1 MLGFVEEI
9 VLLQLDERGR
19 LIELPLSAA
28 DVVLAGAALMEL
40 ALRNK
45 VDTDI
50 NRFFVVDR
58 EPTGDEILDDALG
71 ALIEEGGNSL
81 TSPAIERISLT
92 TSAAIER
99 ITVNARR
106 YRDIALR
113 RLVEKGVLREEEGRF
128 LWVFHTRRYPVIDDT
143 EQREVR
149 ARLREL
155 ILTDEIPDPRD
166 VVLVCLIDACGL
178 LGLVLSLDEIALRRT
193 RIEQLTRLDLIGQA
207 MTKAVGEIRFIIQYA
222 TAPIH

>member
-1 MLGFVEEI
+1 MLGFVEEV

-19 LIELPLSAA
+19 LVELPLSAA

-58 EPTGDEILDDALG
+58 EPTGDGVLDDALD
-71 ALIEEGGNSL
+71 ALVKAGSD
-81 TSPAIERISLT
+81 LT

-99 ITVNARR
+99 ITLNARR
-106 YRDIALR
+106 YRDIALK
-113 RLVEKGVLREEEGRF
+113 RLIETGVLREEGGRF
-128 LWVFHTRRYPVIDDT
+128 LWVFDTRRYPVVDDT

-149 ARLREL
+149 ARLRQL
-155 ILTDEIPDPRD
+155 LLTDEIPDPRD
-166 VVLVCLIDACGL
+166 VVLLCLIDACGL
-178 LGLVLSLDEIALRRT
+178 LGLVLNLDEIASRRQ

-207 MTKAVGEIRFIIQYA
+207 MTRAVGEIRFIIQYA
-222 TAPIH
+222 TAPVH

>member
-50 NRFFVVDR
+50 NRFFVVDQ
-58 EPTGDEILDDALG
+58 EPTGDEILRRRAG
-71 ALIEEGGNSL
+71 RRSSG
-81 TSPAIERISLT
+81 PAGRATLT
-92 TSAAIER
+92 TSAAIEQ
-99 ITVNARR
+99 ITLNARR
-106 YRDIALR
+106 YRDIALK

-149 ARLREL
+149 ARLRQL

-166 VVLVCLIDACGL
+166 VVLLCLIDACGL
-178 LGLVLSLDEIALRRT
+178 LGLVLSLDEIAVRRQ

-222 TAPIH
+222 TAPIY

>member
-45 VDTDI
+45 VDTDV

-58 EPTGDEILDDALG
+58 EPTGDEILDDALNTLVAAG
-71 ALIEEGGNSL
+71 SDA
-81 TSPAIERISLT
+81 T

-99 ITVNARR
+99 ITLNARS
-106 YRDIALR
+106 YRDIALK
-113 RLVEKGVLREEEGRF
+113 RLVERGVLREEEGRF

-149 ARLREL
+149 ARLRQL

-166 VVLVCLIDACGL
+166 VVLLCLIDACGL
-178 LGLVLSLDEIALRRT
+178 LGLVLSLDEIALRRQ

>member
-1 MLGFVEEI
+1 MLD
-9 VLLQLDERGR
+9 LSRNRATQLDERGR

-58 EPTGDEILDDALG
+58 DPTGDEILDDALG
-71 ALIEEGGNSL
+71 ALAEAG
-81 TSPAIERISLT
+81 TDAT

-99 ITVNARR
+99 ITLNARR
-106 YRDIALR
+106 YRDIALG
-113 RLVEKGVLREEEGRF
+113 RLVEKVVLREEEGRF
-128 LWVFHTRRYPVIDDT
+128 LWVFRTKGYPVIDDT
-143 EQREVR
+143 EQREVG
-149 ARLREL
+149 ARLRQL
-155 ILTDEIPDPRD
+155 ILTDEIWDPRD
-166 VVLVCLIDACGL
+166 VVLLCPIDACGL
-178 LGLVLSLDEIALRRT
+178 LGLVLSLNEIALRRT

>member
-1 MLGFVEEI
+1 MTPRPRSIRYAEAPAMLGFVEEI

-58 EPTGDEILDDALG
+58 EPTSDEILDDALG
-71 ALIEEGGNSL
+71 ALVEAGND
-81 TSPAIERISLT
+81 AT
-92 TSAAIER
+92 TSAPMEG
-99 ITVNARR
+99 ITRTARR

-128 LWVFHTRRYPVIDDT
+128 LWVFH
-143 EQREVR
+143 
-149 ARLREL
+149 
-155 ILTDEIPDPRD
+155 
-166 VVLVCLIDACGL
+166 
-178 LGLVLSLDEIALRRT
+178 
-193 RIEQLTRLDLIGQA
+193 
-207 MTKAVGEIRFIIQYA
+207 
-222 TAPIH
+222 

>member
-40 ALRNK
+40 ALCNK
-45 VDTDI
+45 VDTDV

-58 EPTGDEILDDALG
+58 EPIGDEILDDALS
-71 ALIEEGGNSL
+71 ALVAAGSD
-81 TSPAIERISLT
+81 AT

-99 ITVNARR
+99 ITLNARS
-106 YRDIALR
+106 YRDIALK

-149 ARLREL
+149 ARLRQL

-166 VVLVCLIDACGL
+166 VVLLCLIDACGL
-178 LGLVLSLDEIALRRT
+178 LGLVLSLDEIALWRQ

>member
-9 VLLQLDERGR
+9 VLLQLDERGK
-19 LIELPLSAA
+19 LVELPMSAA

-45 VDTDI
+45 VDTDV
-50 NRFFVVDR
+50 NRFFVLDR

-71 ALIEEGGNSL
+71 ALATAGSD
-81 TSPAIERISLT
+81 AT

-99 ITVNARR
+99 ITSNAHS
-106 YRDIALR
+106 YRDIALK

-149 ARLREL
+149 ARLRQL
-155 ILTDEIPDPRD
+155 TLTDEIPDPRD
-166 VVLVCLIDACGL
+166 IVLLCLIDACRL
-178 LGLVLSLDEIALRRT
+178 LGLVLSLDEIALRRQ

>member
-58 EPTGDEILDDALG
+58 EPIGDEILDDALG
-71 ALIEEGGNSL
+71 ALAAAGSD
-81 TSPAIERISLT
+81 AT

-99 ITVNARR
+99 ITSNAHN
-106 YRDIALR
+106 YRDIALK

-149 ARLREL
+149 ARLRQL

-166 VVLVCLIDACGL
+166 VVLLCLIDACGL
-178 LGLVLSLDEIALRRT
+178 LGLVLSLDEIALRRQ

>member
-9 VLLQLDERGR
+9 VLLQLDERGK
-19 LIELPLSAA
+19 LVELPMSAA

-71 ALIEEGGNSL
+71 ALAAAGSD
-81 TSPAIERISLT
+81 AT

-99 ITVNARR
+99 ITLNAHN
-106 YRDIALR
+106 YRDIALK

-149 ARLREL
+149 ARLRQL

-166 VVLVCLIDACGL
+166 VVLLCLIDACGL
-178 LGLVLSLDEIALRRT
+178 LGLVLSLDEIAVRRQ

>member
-9 VLLQLDERGR
+9 VLLQLDEHGK

-45 VDTDI
+45 VDTDA
-50 NRFFVVDR
+50 NRFYIVDR

-71 ALIEEGGNSL
+71 ALTADGDDTT
-81 TSPAIERISLT
+81 TSGAIERISL
-92 TSAAIER
+92 
-99 ITVNARR
+99 NARR
-106 YRDIALR
+106 YRDLALR

-149 ARLREL
+149 ARLRQL

-166 VVLVCLIDACGL
+166 VVLLCLIDACGL
-178 LGLVLSLDEIALRRT
+178 LGLVLSLDEIAARRQ

>member
-9 VLLQLDERGR
+9 VLLQLDEHGK

-45 VDTDI
+45 VDTDL
-50 NRFFVVDR
+50 NRFFVVDPQ
-58 EPTGDEILDDALG
+58 PTGDEILDNALS
-71 ALIEEGGNSL
+71 AL
-81 TSPAIERISLT
+81 TADKTDTT
-92 TSAAIER
+92 TSGAIER
-99 ITVNARR
+99 ITVHAHG
-106 YRDIALR
+106 YRDIALK

-128 LWVFHTRRYPVIDDT
+128 LWVFHTKRYPVIDDT

-149 ARLREL
+149 ARLRQL

-166 VVLVCLIDACGL
+166 VVLLCLIDACGL
-178 LGLVLSLDEIALRRT
+178 LGLVLSLDEIAARRQ

-222 TAPIH
+222 AAPIH

>member
-40 ALRNK
+40 ALHNK
-45 VDTDI
+45 VDTDLD
-50 NRFFVVDR
+50 RFFVVDQQ
-58 EPTGDEILDDALG
+58 PTGDDILDDALS
-71 ALIEEGGNSL
+71 ALIEEGGKTRISA
-81 TSPAIERISLT
+81 AIERISLT
-92 TSAAIER
+92 TAAAIER
-99 ITVNARR
+99 ITLNARQ
-106 YRDIALR
+106 YRDIALK

-149 ARLREL
+149 ARLRQL

-166 VVLVCLIDACGL
+166 VVLLCLIDACGL